1 MKRTRNIAFIVELLL
16 LFVILLFV
24 IVTTTRVFMTSRSQS
39 LHARHLTEAVILAES
54 IAEVTKNTAD
64 REATQTAV
72 GMMKEVQETPE
83 WTGDMLAAELVFMG
97 ENGVQDAFRAELAWE
112 EEKTPAG
119 QFVTEQITLYDSGEE
134 APIYSLETGW
144 YLEEADLLRNGM

>member
-1 MKRTRNIAFIVELLL
+1 MKKTRNTAFVVELLL
-16 LFVILLFV
+16 LFILLLAV
-24 IVTTTRVFMTSRSQS
+24 IVVITLTLMASRRQS
-39 LHARHLTEAVILAES
+39 LYARHLTEAVILAES

-64 REATQTAV
+64 RESAEAAV
-72 GMMKEVQETPE
+72 GMMKEVQETSGWAE
-83 WTGDMLAAELVFMG
+83 DTLAVALVFTG
-97 ENGVQDAFRAELAWE
+97 ENGVQDAFRADLAWE

>member
-83 WTGDMLAAELVFMG
+83 WTGDMLVAELVFMG

-144 YLEEADLLRNGM
+144 YLEGAELQENGI

>member
-1 MKRTRNIAFIVELLL
+1 MKRTRNIVFIVELLL

-24 IVTTTRVFMTSRSQS
+24 IVTVTRTFMASRSQS

-54 IAEVTKNTAD
+54 IAEVTKNTVD
-64 REATQTAV
+64 RESAEAAV
-72 GMMKEVQETPE
+72 GMMKEVQETSGWAE
-83 WTGDMLAAELVFMG
+83 DTLAVALVFTG
-97 ENGVQDAFRAELAWE
+97 ENGVQDAFRADLAWE

-119 QFVTEQITLYDSGEE
+119 QFVSEQITLYDSGEE

-144 YLEEADLLRNGM
+144 YLEEADLLRNGI